1 MAVVSPR
8 RARDS
13 RPSPGGR
20 VEVNRVSVMARK
32 IRRENLRSLWLHRL
46 LDVGLNWLAVTL
58 AYLIKEGF
66 QVGIPTEPVTGQ
78 VVVHTFAVTA
88 LIWLA
93 VASAMEA
100 TARQPEAS
108 GKILVNM
115 MAGCALIEALT
126 IYVLVVVFVLSGK
139 IV

>member
-1 MAVVSPR
+1 M
-8 RARDS
+8 
-13 RPSPGGR
+13 
-20 VEVNRVSVMARK
+20 
-32 IRRENLRSLWLHRL
+32 
-46 LDVGLNWLAVTL
+46 T
-58 AYLIKEGF
+58 Y
-66 QVGIPTEPVTGQ
+66 Q
-78 VVVHTFAVTA
+78 TA
-88 LIWLA
+88 LSIFLPLSLGIAALGSALGLGKA

-139 IV
+139 IG